1 MSHELHNSGC
11 YKSSPGLY
19 RQEIHAWRLGSFG
32 AHASWQKPGKASL
45 DSLWKLWEEALFVW
59 DALFGWK
66 FWQHPLPFRNISRR
80 HCVQLS
86 VSALHQKIL
95 TISCFWYFCNSFY
108 FVSFSFEHLR
118 TKVSN
123 IRRQL
128 YSQGTLHRGVAG
140 AWHLVPGHN
149 FAKSKADVGRC
160 GMWIRI
166 TWDMR
171 VCTWCL

>member
-66 FWQHPLPFRNISRR
+66 FWQHPLPSETFREGI
-80 HCVQLS
+80 
-86 VSALHQKIL
+86 
-95 TISCFWYFCNSFY
+95 
-108 FVSFSFEHLR
+108 
-118 TKVSN
+118 VSN
-123 IRRQL
+123 CLFPRCTKKSWQYPAFDIFATLFTSFRFPLNILEPRYPTYDASFTPRAHCTEELQEPGTSCLGTILRNQRQM
-128 YSQGTLHRGVAG
+128 
-140 AWHLVPGHN
+140 W
-149 FAKSKADVGRC
+149 ADVVC
-160 GMWIRI
+160 GY
-166 TWDMR
+166 
-171 VCTWCL
+171 V